1 MTRPTIATTQLIEAA
16 SNRPLEPNAAGS
28 STPPAPLAP
37 APTVGWANTTLVGC
51 GPVLGLKMP
60 WSGGGVSVAAAG
72 LVAVAL
78 ASVVAVALALAL
90 AVAVAVAVA
99 VSVAVAV
106 GVAVAPVVGGV
117 VAGRTSAPPP
127 AAETTRPPAAITSA
141 SLQPTASSMTTAR
154 WL

>member
-1 MTRPTIATTQLIEAA
+1 MTRPRIATTQLIEAA

-72 LVAVAL
+72 
-78 ASVVAVALALAL
+78 VVAVAL
-90 AVAVAVAVA
+90 
-99 VSVAVAV
+99 
-106 GVAVAPVVGGV
+106 GFGFV
-117 VAGRTSAPPP
+117 VAGWVR
-127 AAETTRPPAAITSA
+127 RPGAG
-141 SLQPTASSMTTAR
+141 AR
-154 WL
+154 RGAGGGGGGG

>member
-1 MTRPTIATTQLIEAA
+1 MRPRIATTQLIEAA

-28 STPPAPLAP
+28 STPPTPLAP

-106 GVAVAPVVGGV
+106 WVAVAAVGGCV
-117 VAGRTSAPPP
+117 VAGRTSALDP
-127 AAETTRPPAAITSA
+127 AAETTEPPAAVTRPRS
-141 SLQPTASSMTTAR
+141 QPAAI
-154 WL
+154 

>member
-1 MTRPTIATTQLIEAA
+1 MTRPRIATTQLIEAA

-51 GPVLGLKMP
+51 GPVLGLKIP

-78 ASVVAVALALAL
+78 
-90 AVAVAVAVA
+90 
-99 VSVAVAV
+99 
-106 GVAVAPVVGGV
+106 GFGPV
-117 VAGRTSAPPP
+117 VAGLPGRAGRPPP
-127 AAETTRPPAAITSA
+127 APRPAGGPPRGGVGAAVMVVLTGC
-141 SLQPTASSMTTAR
+141 
-154 WL
+154 

>member
-1 MTRPTIATTQLIEAA
+1 MTRPRIATTQLIEAA

-51 GPVLGLKMP
+51 GPVLGLKIP

-78 ASVVAVALALAL
+78 
-90 AVAVAVAVA
+90 
-99 VSVAVAV
+99 
-106 GVAVAPVVGGV
+106 GFGPV
-117 VAGRTSAPPP
+117 VAGGAGARGAGP
-127 AAETTRPPAAITSA
+127 RPR
-141 SLQPTASSMTTAR
+141 AR
-154 WL
+154 AGAGGGGGAGAVVWGGRRGVRHRRV

>member
-1 MTRPTIATTQLIEAA
+1 MTRPRIATTQLIEAA

-60 WSGGGVSVAAAG
+60 WSGGGGSVGAAG

-78 ASVVAVALALAL
+78 GFDL
-90 AVAVAVAVA
+90 
-99 VSVAVAV
+99 
-106 GVAVAPVVGGV
+106 V
-117 VAGRTSAPPP
+117 VAGGACPRRLPRAPGG
-127 AAETTRPPAAITSA
+127 AGVAGGGEGGGGR
-141 SLQPTASSMTTAR
+141 
-154 WL
+154 

>member
-1 MTRPTIATTQLIEAA
+1 MTRPRIATTQLIEAA

-37 APTVGWANTTLVGC
+37 APTVGWANPTLVGC

-78 ASVVAVALALAL
+78 GFGLVVAVALALAL
-90 AVAVAVAVA
+90 AVAV
-99 VSVAVAV
+99 SVAAAV
-106 GVAVAPVVGGV
+106 GVAVAPVG
-117 VAGRTSAPPP
+117 
-127 AAETTRPPAAITSA
+127 
-141 SLQPTASSMTTAR
+141 
-154 WL
+154 

>member
-1 MTRPTIATTQLIEAA
+1 MTRPRIATTQLIEAA

-78 ASVVAVALALAL
+78 GFDLVVAVALALAL
-90 AVAVAVAVA
+90 ALALAVAE
-99 VSVAVAV
+99 SVAEAEGEPV
-106 GVAVAPVVGGV
+106 GLVVG
-117 VAGRTSAPPP
+117 
-127 AAETTRPPAAITSA
+127 
-141 SLQPTASSMTTAR
+141 
-154 WL
+154 